1 MNKTIQPFRLPK
13 EPLTL
18 KQKVGQLFM
27 PAAFINDTEAEV
39 KKMEQLIREQHVGSI
54 CFFHR

>member
-18 KQKVGQLFM
+18 KQMVGQLFM

-39 KKMEQLIREQHVGSI
+39 QKMEQLIREQHVG
-54 CFFHR
+54 FHLFLS